1 MSISVIINTH
11 NDSAHLDRV
20 LESVKDFD
28 EIVVCDMES
37 TDETVAIAKA
47 RGCRVLTFPKGNHTC
62 YEPACNFA
70 IHQARSEWVLVV
82 DADEIV
88 PSALRRYLY
97 HYVNGHNPA
106 SGLYIPRRNYIMD
119 RFRRATYPDYQLRF
133 FRAECVDWPPYVHS
147 EPVVSGPV
155 GKIPANK
162 MALALIHI
170 PLPLQVMVGRLNS
183 YTTAE
188 LKKAHRPKVSLVS
201 LTVKPLG
208 LFLNAYLLKG
218 GYKYGIPGFIAASH
232 QAVYSLYSQ
241 AKIYEDGVKY
251 NMPKEIGA
259 KDSVLPED

>member
-119 RFRRATYPDYQLRF
+119 ASAAPHTPTTSSASSGRN
-133 FRAECVDWPPYVHS
+133 
-147 EPVVSGPV
+147 VSTGPLMCTRS
-155 GKIPANK
+155 P
-162 MALALIHI
+162 
-170 PLPLQVMVGRLNS
+170 
-183 YTTAE
+183 
-188 LKKAHRPKVSLVS
+188 
-201 LTVKPLG
+201 
-208 LFLNAYLLKG
+208 
-218 GYKYGIPGFIAASH
+218 
-232 QAVYSLYSQ
+232 
-241 AKIYEDGVKY
+241 
-251 NMPKEIGA
+251 
-259 KDSVLPED
+259 